1 MPDNIMDDYLRR
13 IEADRPHRADLAGLR
28 HLMER
33 HILSVP
39 FENLDYHLGE
49 DIFMDERVLEKIVR
63 KNRGG
68 GCYEVNPALAFL
80 LTSLGYELDILPGWV
95 HRPDGLGPFLG
106 HLALRVRA
114 DGQDWLVDVGFGRN
128 SRFPLNLASREV
140 QHDPHGDY
148 QLHDAGDGVVD
159 VYLGGKPL
167 YRVADRPV
175 QIADFAPTLW
185 WYRTSPDSSF
195 LQGLFC
201 SIRTPTAWSRSRA
214 TPRSA
219 WSRARSAPSTPSEA
233 RARHSRPTRSTS
245 ASTWTGCPTG
255 PPEASPPA
263 CGRTEE
269 R

>member
-1 MPDNIMDDYLRR
+1 MSDNIMDDYLRR
-13 IEADRPHRADLAGLR
+13 IEADRPQRADLAGLR

-63 KNRGG
+63 RKRGG

-148 QLHDAGDGVVD
+148 QLHDAGEGAVD

-201 SIRTPTAWSRSRA
+201 SIRTPDGLVTLKGNSQISMVAGAERSKH
-214 TPRSA
+214 TLEGE
-219 WSRARSAPSTPSEA
+219 SEA
-233 RARHSRPTRSTS
+233 LKAYEKFFGIHLDRLPDRPAGGVT
-245 ASTWTGCPTG
+245 AGV
-255 PPEASPPA
+255 
-263 CGRTEE
+263 RTD
-269 R
+269 